1 MFDKEFLKTLIVMY
15 VEDDNSIRESLG
27 MIFNKVFKEVVMC
40 VDGQDGLEK
49 FKLYNEELNTPI
61 DAIVSDINMPKL
73 NGLKMVAKIRE
84 ENSDIPVIMTTAHGE
99 TDFFMEAI
107 RINVS
112 SYALKPINTPDL
124 LSNIQKFCL
133 AKHQRKLIER
143 KDEELSSYIEVVNQV
158 ATIAKLDKENN
169 FIRVNELFLEASAY
183 KEDEIIGKSLLEIT
197 HSDIASTTYIDMQ
210 NSIKKGH
217 NWEGLYKSVD
227 KNKDIFYLRVSV
239 IPKLDSDVNELTS
252 YVMLGFIATE
262 GEKERRDVM
271 HKVRENIIG
280 HKQKETLLKSKIKQL
295 EITKKQFEIQQKSTQ
310 DISFIRTSL
319 EKNKSKISSLLNQ
332 VGHYEKEISQLKN
345 KLSSIVATEI
355 SKRQDIMTKNKS
367 LQKEN
372 TILQEKV
379 ITLQS
384 KIFILEKK
392 QKIKDSGY

>member
-1 MFDKEFLKTLIVMY
+1 MFDKEFLKTLTVMY
-15 VEDDNSIRESLG
+15 VEDDDSIRESLG
-27 MIFNKVFKEVVMC
+27 MIFNKVFKEVIMC

-49 FKLYNEELNTPI
+49 FELYNKELNTPI

-84 ENSDIPVIMTTAHGE
+84 EDLEIPVIMTTAHGE
-99 TDFFMEAI
+99 TDFLMEAI
-107 RINVS
+107 RVNVS

-133 AKHQRKLIER
+133 VKHQRKLIEK

-158 ATIAKLDKENN
+158 STIAKLDKENN
-169 FIRVNELFLEASAY
+169 FIEVNELFLEASAY
-183 KEDEIIGKSLLEIT
+183 EDGEIIGQNLLEIT
-197 HSDIASTTYIDMQ
+197 HSDIVSTTYADMQ
-210 NSIKKGH
+210 ESIREGH
-217 NWEGLYKSVD
+217 NWEGLYKSID
-227 KNKDIFYLRVSV
+227 KNKDTFYLRVSV
-239 IPKLDSDVNELTS
+239 IPEFDDNTNELIN

-271 HKVRENIIG
+271 QKVRENIIE
-280 HKQKETLLKSKIKQL
+280 HKQKETLLKTKIKQL
-295 EITKKQFEIQQKSTQ
+295 EITKKQFEIQQKNTP
-310 DISFIRTSL
+310 DVSFIQTSL

-332 VGHYEKEISQLKN
+332 VGHYEKEISGLKN
-345 KLSSIVATEI
+345 KLSNIAATEI
-355 SKRQDIMTKNKS
+355 SKRQDIMTKNKL

-372 TILQEKV
+372 TVLQEKV

-392 QKIKDSGY
+392 QKAKDNGY